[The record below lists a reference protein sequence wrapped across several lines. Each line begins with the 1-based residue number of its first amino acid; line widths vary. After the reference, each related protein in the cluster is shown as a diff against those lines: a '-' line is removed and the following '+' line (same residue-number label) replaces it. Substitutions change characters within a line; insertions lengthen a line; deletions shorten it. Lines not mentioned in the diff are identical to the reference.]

1 MATYMLSIEDR
12 VGRGVDATQRVVI
25 VTWSNGFNKYE
36 ESYNPN
42 AQPKSFDSNGTTFDT
57 PFSIVHPFR
66 EVAKDI
72 TKYSEDKPQMK
83 YHISVNNDQKALFEN
98 ILEQEHRK
106 VREEKQNQA
115 SERGYK
121 LPNYEAMK

>member
-1 MATYMLSIEDR
+1 MITYTLSIENK
-12 VGRGVDATQRVVI
+12 VGERTVDVTGDVTGSDGFHCQATHNPDKVPKPLNY
-25 VTWSNGFNKYE
+25 NG
-36 ESYNPN
+36 P
-42 AQPKSFDSNGTTFDT
+42 FDT
-57 PFSIVHPFR
+57 SFSIVHPFR
-66 EVAKDI
+66 EVAKEI

-106 VREEKQNQA
+106 VGEDRQNQA